1 MTFTDGTKDVTF
13 KRPYK
18 DPERSE
24 LSSDGNDLLSSRVIL
39 SEDDYDRGCRRPSD
53 LEDGFYRDTIKLEP
67 EYATRTDDERE
78 VTSGVVLLRNVGK
91 WYCCEDA
98 KFSVKEVDVGIT
110 ADLGSLQR
118 HPELWRIGMRKEL
131 ALTWKCLSAVDAGK
145 DGA

>member
-78 VTSGVVLLRNVGK
+78 VTKFLIKMKKDFSQTLETASG
-91 WYCCEDA
+91 
-98 KFSVKEVDVGIT
+98 
-110 ADLGSLQR
+110 
-118 HPELWRIGMRKEL
+118 
-131 ALTWKCLSAVDAGK
+131 LTR
-145 DGA
+145 DGVASPSM